1 LRQRVHAYMRKAVRE
16 AKVHSSWGSPD
27 EAYETALASFIDGL
41 LGRIEPNP
49 FLHEF
54 HALHAVVARCGLYNS
69 LAQTVLKLTS
79 PGVPDIYQGN
89 ELWDFSLVD
98 PDNRRA
104 VDYARRRTL
113 LAELERWFESGAQN
127 VAQARALFD
136 SIDDGRLKLY
146 VIWRALALRAQ
157 RPGLFE
163 RGRYVALPVAGAH
176 AAHICAFARMH
187 EGGSVVTVVPRLLLD
202 LTAGATRTPLATVW
216 ADTRIV
222 LPSPMTYRD
231 VLTGAIRESKPASK
245 GARLTIG
252 DLFDTLP
259 VAVLESM
266 PVPASAARPATAGMR
281 RASIQR

>member
-1 LRQRVHAYMRKAVRE
+1 MRKAVRE
-16 AKVHSSWGSPD
+16 AKVHSSWASPD
-27 EAYETALASFIDGL
+27 EVYETALASFIDGL
-41 LGRIEPNP
+41 LGRLEPNP

-54 HALHAVVARCGLYNS
+54 HALYAVVARCGLYNS

-89 ELWDFSLVD
+89 EVWDFSLVD

-113 LAELERWFESGAQN
+113 LAELQRSFGSGAED
-127 VAQARALFD
+127 AARARELLE

-146 VIWRALALRAQ
+146 VIWRALALRAR

-187 EGGSVVTVVPRLLLD
+187 EGISALTVVPRLLLD
-202 LTAGATRTPLATVW
+202 LTARATRLPLGAVW

-222 LPSPMTYRD
+222 LPLPMTYRD
-231 VLTGAIRESKPASK
+231 VLTGAIRETTPASK
-245 GARLTIG
+245 GSRLAVAG
-252 DLFDTLP
+252 LFDTLP
-259 VAVLESM
+259 VALLESM
-266 PVPASAARPATAGMR
+266 PMPVSAPRATAGTR
-281 RASIQR
+281 YASIQR